1 MHKYMG
7 DLGSPRKINNQ
18 GSGLV
23 LNVHLRSMGS
33 DRAKGVGSH
42 SKGSAPRVEVPG
54 FMVSN
59 NGCSK
64 CFCFCF
70 CHKAPPILELLLKL
84 SSVVANS
91 GAFAHHPPPIHSS
104 SHYQSDG
111 SACCHLSPAPSYPA
125 LFFLSSQHCLSAGF
139 DLSSYTVSHTSLD
152 RKNNLR

>member
-1 MHKYMG
+1 MG
-7 DLGSPRKINNQ
+7 DLGSPKQINDQ
-18 GSGLV
+18 GSGFALNLV
-23 LNVHLRSMGS
+23 PNSQWAPMRLKELVATA
-33 DRAKGVGSH
+33 RAQ
-42 SKGSAPRVEVPG
+42 APRVGAPG
-54 FMVSN
+54 FMASN
-59 NGCSK
+59 NGYSK

-70 CHKAPPILELLLKL
+70 CHRASPTLELLLKL

-91 GAFAHHPPPIHSS
+91 GVFAHHPPPHSL